1 MKNNKREEVI
11 NNMLKLRESLSEGLK
26 ENNQEIEN
34 IGLMLL
40 L

>member
-34 IGLMLL
+34 IGYYR
-40 L
+40 